1 MCGLAGLI
9 RVSDAAREFDAE
21 ATVRR
26 MCDVQAYRGPDDSG
40 VVDLGRVC
48 LGSRRLSIIDLSP
61 AGHMPMSDATGRWWI
76 AYNGEVYN
84 FAEVREEL
92 VRLGHQFRS
101 HTDTEVILHA
111 WIQWGRDSLRRFV
124 GMFAF
129 AVHDRQTDE
138 VTLVRDRYG
147 KKPLYFLQRDGV
159 VYFSSEMKALMAGDD
174 SLELDQRALLEW
186 FLYRNVDGLASRTL
200 IAGINAVMAG
210 HVVTISP
217 RGIHST
223 AYYAPPQE
231 VNETEYRRLASA
243 RPAEVVEEVD
253 GLVNDSVRLRLVSD
267 VPVGTLLS
275 GGLDSSLVTSV
286 AGRYTSDLTAFH
298 VSVAGYPKLDERRY
312 AEQLAQAHGFPF
324 VAFSLTPQN
333 FRKALPY
340 VTYLEDLP
348 LTHPNSCAYYMI
360 SRVARDHGVP
370 VVLSG
375 EGADELFG
383 GYLWNYRRR
392 QRFARLAPV
401 LRRIPEPV
409 YSVLALLVYAHSG
422 MPFAAH
428 RFRYTLPATVTM
440 IDRNLRDD
448 WLTTCRAA
456 YSFVARDDEREV
468 LGAMLADVG
477 DFLAPLLRRL
487 DRTSMGASV
496 ESRVPFLDHRLAHLA
511 FNLPLEYKVGT
522 RADKW
527 VLKQVALRYMPRDL
541 VMRKKAG
548 FPIPIGDYIEPLATQ
563 EFFDGGFCDTQLGL
577 GRRGVERSM
586 SSWRRHKDSLFG
598 FIALEIWGRI
608 HLMRQSVAEVEQLI
622 SDCERRHAAF
632 AAGRK

>member
-9 RVSDAAREFDAE
+9 RISDGAVPVDAE
-21 ATVRR
+21 AVVRR
-26 MCDVQAYRGPDDSG
+26 MCDLQAYRGPDDSG

-84 FAEVREEL
+84 FASIREEL
-92 VRLGHQFRS
+92 IALGHQFRS

-111 WIQWGRDSLRRFV
+111 WMQWGRDSLQRFV

-129 AVHDRQTDE
+129 AIHDRNTDE

-147 KKPLYFLQRDGV
+147 KKPLYYAQDGGI
-159 VYFSSEMKALMAGDD
+159 VYFSSEMKGLMAGRTD
-174 SLELDQRALLEW
+174 LQLDQQALLEW
-186 FLYRNVDGLASRTL
+186 ALYRNVDALASRTL
-200 IAGINAVMAG
+200 VQGVNAVMAG

-217 RGIHST
+217 RGVTS
-223 AYYAPPQE
+223 APYYTPTDHVSEEA
-231 VNETEYRRLASA
+231 YRRYAA
-243 RPAEVVEEVD
+243 AQPADVVREVD
-253 GLVNDSVRLRLVSD
+253 ELLNDAVRLRLVSD

-275 GGLDSSLVTSV
+275 GGLDSSLVTSI
-286 AGRYTSDLTAFH
+286 AGRYTQDLTAFH

-312 AEQLAQAHGFPF
+312 AEQLARTHKFPF
-324 VAFSLTPQN
+324 VPFELTPAN

-340 VTYLEDLP
+340 VTFLEDLP
-348 LTHPNSCAYYMI
+348 LTHPNSCAYYLI
-360 SRVARDHGVP
+360 SRVAREHGVP

-392 QRFARLAPV
+392 QRFARLAPI

-409 YSVLALLVYAHSG
+409 YSMLALLVYAHAG

-428 RFRYTLPATVTM
+428 RFRYTLPATVIM

-448 WLTTCRAA
+448 WLASCKAA
-456 YSFVARDDEREV
+456 YGFVERESDREV
-468 LGAMLADVG
+468 LGAMLADIS

-511 FNLPLEYKVGT
+511 FNLPLNYKVGS

-548 FPIPIGDYIEPLATQ
+548 FPIPVADYIAPLATSR
-563 EFFDGGFCDTQLGL
+563 FFAGGFCETRLGL
-577 GRRGVERSM
+577 GRRGVERSV
-586 SSWRRHKDSLFG
+586 SSWQRHKDSLFG

-608 HLMRQSVAEVEQLI
+608 HLMGQSVGDVEQLVA
-622 SDCERRHAAF
+622 DCERAHAA
-632 AAGRK
+632 AADGR

>member
-9 RVSDAAREFDAE
+9 RVADGTPAIDAAAV
-21 ATVRR
+21 VRR
-26 MCDVQAYRGPDDSG
+26 MCDLQAYRGPDDSG

-84 FAEVREEL
+84 FASIREEL
-92 VRLGHQFRS
+92 LALGHRFRS

-111 WIQWGRDSLRRFV
+111 WMQWGRDCLQRFV

-129 AVHDRQTDE
+129 AIHDRSTDE

-147 KKPLYFLQRDGV
+147 TKPLYYARDGGV
-159 VYFSSEMKALMAGDD
+159 VYFSSEMKGLMAGR
-174 SLELDQRALLEW
+174 SGLQLDQQALLEW
-186 FLYRNVDGLASRTL
+186 SLYRNVDALAPRTL
-200 IAGINAVMAG
+200 VQGVNAVLAG
-210 HVVTISP
+210 QVVTISP
-217 RGIHST
+217 RGIHASP
-223 AYYAPPQE
+223 YYAPYE
-231 VNETEYRRLASA
+231 NVAESEYRRLGAA
-243 RPAEVVEEVD
+243 RPEDVLDEVD
-253 GLVNDSVRLRLVSD
+253 RILNDAVRLRLVSD

-275 GGLDSSLVTSV
+275 GGLDSSLVTSI
-286 AGRYTSDLTAFH
+286 AGRHTKDLTAFH

-312 AEQLAQAHGFPF
+312 AEQLARSHGFPF
-324 VAFSLTPQN
+324 VPFSLTGEN

-340 VTYLEDLP
+340 VTFLEDLP

-360 SRVARDHGVP
+360 SKVAREHGVP

-383 GYLWNYRRR
+383 GYSWNYRRR
-392 QRFARLAPV
+392 QRFARFGPL

-409 YSVLALLVYAHSG
+409 YSVLALLVYAHAG

-428 RFRYTLPATVTM
+428 RFRYTLPATVIM

-448 WLTTCRAA
+448 WLARCEAA
-456 YSFVARDDEREV
+456 YRFVERDSDRAI
-468 LGAMLADVG
+468 LGAMLADIS

-496 ESRVPFLDHRLAHLA
+496 ESRVPFLDHRLVHLA
-511 FNLPLEYKVGT
+511 INLPLNYKVGS

-548 FPIPIGDYIEPLATQ
+548 FPIPVADYIAPLVTP
-563 EFFDGGFCDTQLGL
+563 EFFAGGFCESQRGLGQLGIA
-577 GRRGVERSM
+577 RTM

-598 FIALEIWGRI
+598 FVALEIWGRI
-608 HLMRQSVAEVEQLI
+608 HLMGQSVSDVEQLI
-622 SDCERRHAAF
+622 AGCERRHA
-632 AAGRK
+632 GIGVGH

>member
-9 RVSDAAREFDAE
+9 RVSDGAASLDAE
-21 ATVRR
+21 SVVRR
-26 MCDVQAYRGPDDSG
+26 MCDLQAYRGPDDSG

-84 FAEVREEL
+84 FAVIRGEL
-92 VRLGHQFRS
+92 AALGHQFSS

-111 WIQWGRDSLRRFV
+111 WMQWGRDCLQRFV

-129 AVHDRQTDE
+129 AIHDRNTDE

-147 KKPLYFLQRDGV
+147 KKPLYYARDGGI
-159 VYFSSEMKALMAGDD
+159 VYFSSEMKGLMLGRSD
-174 SLELDQRALLEW
+174 LQLDQQALLEW
-186 FLYRNVDGLASRTL
+186 ALYRNVDALASRTL
-200 IAGINAVMAG
+200 VQGVNAVMAG

-217 RGIHST
+217 RGVVT
-223 AYYAPPQE
+223 APYYSPVDHVSEA
-231 VNETEYRRLASA
+231 EYRRFEAA
-243 RPAEVVEEVD
+243 KPEDVVREVD
-253 GLVNDSVRLRLVSD
+253 ELLNDAVRLRLVSD

-275 GGLDSSLVTSV
+275 GGLDSSLVTSI
-286 AGRYTSDLTAFH
+286 AGRYTQDLTAFH
-298 VSVAGYPKLDERRY
+298 VSIAGYPKLDERRY
-312 AEQLAQAHGFPF
+312 AEQLARTHKFPF
-324 VAFSLTPQN
+324 VPFELTPGN

-340 VTYLEDLP
+340 VTFLEDLP
-348 LTHPNSCAYYMI
+348 LTHPNSCAYYLI
-360 SRVARDHGVP
+360 SRVAREHGVP

-383 GYLWNYRRR
+383 GYSWNYRRR
-392 QRFARLAPV
+392 QRFARFAPI

-409 YSVLALLVYAHSG
+409 YSMLALLVYAHAG

-428 RFRYTLPATVTM
+428 RFRYTLPATVIM
-440 IDRNLRDD
+440 LDRNLRDD
-448 WLTTCRAA
+448 WLASCKAA
-456 YSFVARDDEREV
+456 YGFVGREGDREV
-468 LGAMLADVG
+468 LGAMLADIS

-511 FNLPLEYKVGT
+511 INLPLGYKVGS

-548 FPIPIGDYIEPLATQ
+548 FPIPLADYIAPLAMPR
-563 EFFDGGFCDTQLGL
+563 FFDGGFCEARLGL
-577 GRRGVERSM
+577 GRRGVERSL
-586 SSWRRHKDSLFG
+586 STWRTHKDSLFG
-598 FIALEIWGRI
+598 FIALETWGRI
-608 HLMRQSVAEVEQLI
+608 HLMGQSVSDVEQLVA
-622 SDCERRHAAF
+622 DCERAHAVAS
-632 AAGRK
+632 GGK

>member
-9 RVSDAAREFDAE
+9 RVSDAARDIDAE
-21 ATVRR
+21 AVVRR

-61 AGHMPMSDATGRWWI
+61 AGHMPMSDAAGRWWI

-84 FAEVREEL
+84 FAEVRHEL
-92 VRLGHQFRS
+92 RALGHEFRS
-101 HTDTEVILHA
+101 HTDTEVVLHA
-111 WIQWGRDSLRRFV
+111 WQQWGRECLQRFV

-147 KKPLYFLQRDGV
+147 KKPLYYLQQGGI
-159 VYFSSEMKALMAGDD
+159 VYFSSEMKALVAEHER
-174 SLELDQRALLEW
+174 LELDQRALLEW
-186 FLYRNVDGLASRTL
+186 FLYRNVDALASRTL
-200 IAGINAVMAG
+200 VAGVNAVMAG

-217 RGIHST
+217 RGIRAA
-223 AYYAPPQE
+223 AYYSPPEQ
-231 VNETEYRRLASA
+231 VSETEYRRLESA
-243 RPAEVVEEVD
+243 RPEAIVEEVD
-253 GLVNDSVRLRLVSD
+253 RLVNDAVRLRLVSD

-286 AGRYTSDLTAFH
+286 AHRYTNDLTAFH
-298 VSVAGYPKLDERRY
+298 VSVAGYPKLDEQRY
-312 AEQLAQAHGFPF
+312 AEQLARTHGFPF
-324 VAFSLTPQN
+324 VAFSLTPEN

-360 SRVARDHGVP
+360 AQVAREHGVP

-392 QRFARLAPV
+392 QLFARLAPV
-401 LRRIPEPV
+401 LRMVPEPV
-409 YSVLALLVYAHSG
+409 YSVLALLVYAHAG
-422 MPFAAH
+422 MPFATH

-448 WLTTCRAA
+448 WLATCRAA
-456 YSFVARDDEREV
+456 YSFVPRDDQREV
-468 LGAMLADVG
+468 LGAMLADVS

-496 ESRVPFLDHRLAHLA
+496 ESRVPLLDHRLAHLA
-511 FNLPLEYKVGT
+511 FNLPLKYKVGA
-522 RADKW
+522 RVDKW
-527 VLKQVALRYMPRDL
+527 ALKQVALRYMSRDL

-548 FPIPIGDYIEPLATQ
+548 FPIPVGDYIAPLANQ
-563 EFFDGGFCDTQLGL
+563 EFFAGGFCESHLGI
-577 GRRGVERSM
+577 GPRGIERTM
-586 SSWRRHKDSLFG
+586 SSSRRDKDSLFG

-608 HLMRQSVAEVEQLI
+608 NFMRQSVGDVEYHVA
-622 SDCERRHAAF
+622 DCERRHARV
-632 AAGRK
+632 AARH